1 MKTRDNVEEMLSYAT
16 PSGTKRFHDR
26 MKSNGGLASR
36 LAPAKLG
43 STGLWVS
50 RLGFGAYRVHEHEP
64 DHREALLQALQS
76 GVNLIDTSANYTD
89 GSSER
94 LIGLALQDLL
104 QGQSE
109 FQRDE
114 LVIVSKAGFIQG
126 TLLAQAKAAQKSGAE
141 LWPDLVEV
149 SSEVWHC
156 ISPAFLE
163 VSLEHT
169 LQRLKLDRLDVLLIH
184 NPETFFK
191 ASRKNIDE
199 RKAFYKRLQNA
210 FAYLESQ
217 RQAGR
222 IRWYGVSSNGLPEPE
237 NQSSHVSLA
246 KLLAAAEA
254 VGGADHGFRVI
265 EFPMNILEAQPL
277 LFRQQEG
284 KTLLEM
290 AAEHDLGVLTNR
302 PLNARREGR
311 VQRLAYFTEHNGV
324 EIKGEL
330 HSTLGQVLELE
341 RQLPIRTKPV
351 PIGLRWGHELREPIA
366 ELGDV
371 LSWRE
376 FALVKIYPSIR
387 QAMNRLPQDAAAQ
400 AWRSRYE
407 HAISRYLDLIT
418 ADLEV
423 MANSKAQVFMEQIDG
438 LAPELRAAESL
449 ALKSI
454 EALLGVTE
462 VHSVLVG
469 MRRPR
474 YVKDVLRAKGLLT
487 PEKAQEFIQSLQ
499 RHRS

>member
-1 MKTRDNVEEMLSYAT
+1 
-16 PSGTKRFHDR
+16 

-50 RLGFGAYRVHEHEP
+50 RLGFGSYRVHEHEP
-64 DHREALLQALQS
+64 DHREALLQALRS
-76 GVNLIDTSANYTD
+76 GINVIDTSANYTD

-94 LIGLALQDLL
+94 LIGQALQDLF
-104 QGQSE
+104 QSSDE

-114 LVIVSKAGFIQG
+114 IVVISKAGFIQG
-126 TLLAQAKAAQKSGAE
+126 SLLAQAKAAQKSGAE

-149 SSEVWHC
+149 SADVWHC

-169 LQRLKLDRLDVLLIH
+169 LQRLKLDHLDVLLIH

-199 RKAFYKRLQNA
+199 RKTFYKRLQNA
-210 FAYLESQ
+210 FAYLETQ

-222 IRWYGVSSNGLPEPE
+222 LRWYGISSNGLPEPE
-237 NQSSHVSLA
+237 NQSSHVSLT

-254 VGGADHGFRVI
+254 AGGAEHGFRVI
-265 EFPMNILEAQPL
+265 EFPMNLFEAQPL
-277 LFRQQEG
+277 LFRQQDG
-284 KTLLEM
+284 QALLEL
-290 AAEHDLGVLTNR
+290 AAARDLGVLTNR
-302 PLNARREGR
+302 PFNARREGR
-311 VQRLAYFTEHNGV
+311 VQRLARFAEHNGV

-330 HSTLGQVLELE
+330 HATLGQVLELE
-341 RQLPIRTKPV
+341 RQLPIRTKPI
-351 PIGLRWGHELREPIA
+351 PMGLRWGHELREPIA

-376 FALVKIYPSIR
+376 FALMKIYPSIR
-387 QAMNRLPQDAAAQ
+387 QALSRLPQDAAAQ

-423 MANSKAQVFMEQIDG
+423 MANAKSQVFMEQIDALIPQLKG
-438 LAPELRAAESL
+438 AESL
-449 ALKSI
+449 ALKAV
-454 EALLGVTE
+454 EALVGLSQ

-474 YVKDVLRAKGLLT
+474 YVQDVMRAKGLLT
-487 PEKAQEFIQSLQ
+487 PEQALELMQSLQ